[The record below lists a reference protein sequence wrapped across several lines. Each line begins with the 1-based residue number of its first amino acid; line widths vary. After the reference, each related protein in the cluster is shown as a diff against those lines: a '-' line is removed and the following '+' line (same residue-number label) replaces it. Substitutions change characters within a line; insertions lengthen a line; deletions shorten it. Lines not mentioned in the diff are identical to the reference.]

1 MNKQQ
6 VDSNVKMGLSH
17 FFPSSTEEKKKTQ
30 KRKSVA
36 VSKQEMVKL
45 RSQKLRKFCGG
56 YKIDS
61 IILKKNSMSIT
72 CDLIQSKKCPFGKSE
87 LLGFSNEFQKF
98 VQISSD
104 FERENLQH
112 ILKYV

>member
-1 MNKQQ
+1 M
-6 VDSNVKMGLSH
+6 
-17 FFPSSTEEKKKTQ
+17 P
-30 KRKSVA
+30 
-36 VSKQEMVKL
+36 
-45 RSQKLRKFCGG
+45 
-56 YKIDS
+56 
-61 IILKKNSMSIT
+61 IT